1 MEPLKSEY
9 VWKCYTLYGIKENVF
24 YFESKFFWFSSKKPH
39 LENDLV
45 DACKEIL
52 MELSAGVKRTIH
64 EQDKK

>member
-1 MEPLKSEY
+1 MHY
-9 VWKCYTLYGIKENVF
+9 TACYEEHVF
-24 YFESKFFWFSSKKPH
+24 CFESKFFLFFSKKPH

-52 MELSAGVKRTIH
+52 MELSADVKQTIH

>member
-1 MEPLKSEY
+1 MCFILNQS
-9 VWKCYTLYGIKENVF
+9 
-24 YFESKFFWFSSKKPH
+24 FFWFCSKKPH

-52 MELSAGVKRTIH
+52 MEMSAGVKRTIH

>member
-1 MEPLKSEY
+1 MFENATH
-9 VWKCYTLYGIKENVF
+9 YTA
-24 YFESKFFWFSSKKPH
+24 SKKMCFILNQSFFWFCSKKPH

-52 MELSAGVKRTIH
+52 MEMSAGVKRTIH

>member
-1 MEPLKSEY
+1 MH
-9 VWKCYTLYGIKENVF
+9 YTACHEENVF
-24 YFESKFFWFSSKKPH
+24 CFESKFFLFFSKKPH

-52 MELSAGVKRTIH
+52 MELSADVKQTIH